1 MLENTNTS
9 HFGFYRTGLMAP
21 DHRRFVTVGRSV
33 ILADVL
39 EALRKNAGRTAKH
52 HSLFIGLRGMGKT
65 HLLSL
70 IEDAITHDAELAKHY
85 LVVRF
90 PEESLRTLSFA
101 DFLLCMVEILDHNCP
116 GEPEWKT
123 LHEKLRED
131 EDDIRIVDT
140 IVPAIRKANQLRQRT
155 LVIMVENMGE
165 IFTKQIKDK
174 RQIAAL
180 RKFLME
186 SKNGCLLIGTATQSF
201 AGLTSVD
208 EPFYDFFDVQH
219 LDHLSEDEATQLVR
233 RTLEWEKRDDL
244 LAQWEELHPR
254 ILALY
259 RMTGGSPRLT
269 VMLAE
274 LIAKDSV
281 IEVKEQFRILMDR
294 ITPFFQD
301 RLKAISGSQECAVLE
316 TMATMRD
323 QDKTPASIAKR
334 MRMKASQV
342 STLLGRLAD
351 QRLVRSSP
359 HPQDKRV
366 RRYTISEGLFDLWL
380 YMNVSR
386 GGRERQPFL
395 LDFFA
400 TFYPSYLTR
409 EKKRAELLEDAGIQ
423 EKRANALA
431 ALDTLS
437 EIGTPMERARSKM
450 VLATAYSRGGHESDA
465 ENVLREAAH
474 EPLDRVG
481 GWIARSATAEDYP
494 DYLTEIQDLITLW
507 EEHRTGNLEAFV
519 RKMREMGDGFTP
531 FAYSKAKIA
540 FLEAHLEEV
549 PPGED
554 RVRLRLKVA
563 SIQNALAH
571 WQEADTQ
578 RRLAVEEAETSAPS
592 LLSWAL
598 NDYAQLL
605 QDTNRLVEAEPLMRR
620 ALELDEKSF
629 GPDHPNVAIDLNNLA
644 QLLKATN
651 RLADAEPLMRRA
663 LELDEKSFGPDHPNV
678 AIRLNN
684 LALLLQAT
692 NRLAEA
698 EPLMRR
704 ALELDEKSF
713 GHDHPNV
720 ARDLNNLALLLQ
732 DTNRLAEA
740 EPIMRRALELHQ
752 KSFGPDHP
760 KVAIDLYNLAQL
772 LKDTNRLAEAE
783 PLMRRALELDEKSFG
798 TDHPDVA
805 IGLNN
810 LALLLKATDRLAEAE
825 PLMRRAVVIMRHF
838 QQATG
843 HPHPELAKFTTNYRL
858 LLEDMDQT
866 PEQIEKTLKSL
877 G

>member
-1 MLENTNTS
+1 M
-9 HFGFYRTGLMAP
+9 
-21 DHRRFVTVGRSV
+21 
-33 ILADVL
+33 
-39 EALRKNAGRTAKH
+39 
-52 HSLFIGLRGMGKT
+52 
-65 HLLSL
+65 
-70 IEDAITHDAELAKHY
+70 
-85 LVVRF
+85 
-90 PEESLRTLSFA
+90 SFA
-101 DFLLCMVEILDHNCP
+101 DFLLGLVEILATNCP
-116 GEPEWKT
+116 HEPEWQQLHT
-123 LHEKLRED
+123 LLREV
-131 EDDIRIVDT
+131 EDDVRIVDT
-140 IVPAIRKANQLRQRT
+140 LVPAIRQANQQRQRT

-165 IFTKQIKDK
+165 VFTKQIKDK
-174 RQIAAL
+174 REIAAL

-201 AGLTSVD
+201 SGLTSVD

-233 RTLEWEKRDDL
+233 RTLEWEKRADL

-342 STLLGRLAD
+342 STLLGRLTD
-351 QRLVRSSP
+351 QRLVRSSQ
-359 HPQDKRV
+359 HAQDKRV

-386 GGRERQPFL
+386 GARERQPFL

-400 TFYPSYLTR
+400 TFYPSYLSR
-409 EKKRAELLEDAGIQ
+409 EKKRVELLEDAGKQ

-437 EIGTPMERARSKM
+437 EIGTPFERARSKV
-450 VLATAYSRGGHESDA
+450 VLATAYSRGGHPTDA
-465 ENVLREAAH
+465 QSVLREASH

-481 GWIARSATAEDYP
+481 GWIVRSAIENDYP
-494 DYLTEIQDLITLW
+494 DYLTEIEDLITLW
-507 EEHRTGNLEAFV
+507 DEHRSGNLEAFV

-531 FAYSKAKIA
+531 FAYSKVKLA

-554 RVRLRLKVA
+554 RVRLRLKVGR
-563 SIQNALAH
+563 IHRELAH
-571 WQEADTQ
+571 WPESETQ
-578 RRLAVEEAETSAPS
+578 RRLAVEEAEAYAPA
-592 LLSWAL
+592 LLSWTL

-605 QDTNRLVEAEPLMRR
+605 QATNRLKEAESLMRRALDLDEKINGPDHPSVAIRLNNLALLLQDTSRLAEAESLMRRALVVDEKSLGPNHPNIARDLNNLAQLLHDMGVLEEAEPLMRR
-620 ALELDEKSF
+620 AIELTEKTF
-629 GPDHPNVAIDLNNLA
+629 GSSHHNVAIALNNLA
-644 QLLKATN
+644 QLLHDRGK
-651 RLADAEPLMRRA
+651 LQDAEPLMRRA
-663 LELDEKSFGPDHPNV
+663 LELDEKKFGADHPNVARDLNNLAQLLEVTNRHMEAEQLMLRTLEIDQRSFGPDHPIV
-678 AIRLNN
+678 ARDLNN
-684 LALLLQAT
+684 LALLMGST

-704 ALELDEKSF
+704 ANAIFRSF
-713 GHDHPNV
+713 
-720 ARDLNNLALLLQ
+720 
-732 DTNRLAEA
+732 
-740 EPIMRRALELHQ
+740 
-752 KSFGPDHP
+752 
-760 KVAIDLYNLAQL
+760 
-772 LKDTNRLAEAE
+772 
-783 PLMRRALELDEKSFG
+783 LME
-798 TDHPDVA
+798 
-805 IGLNN
+805 
-810 LALLLKATDRLAEAE
+810 
-825 PLMRRAVVIMRHF
+825 
-838 QQATG
+838 TG
-843 HPHPELAKFTTNYRL
+843 HPHPQFASFSESYRL
-858 LLEDMDQT
+858 LLEAVGKT
-866 PEQIEKTLKSL
+866 PQQIEQELAALS
-877 G
+877 

>member
-1 MLENTNTS
+1 MLENTSTS
-9 HFGFYRTGLMAP
+9 HFGFYRTGLMTP
-21 DHRRFVTVGRSV
+21 EHRRFVTVGRRHM
-33 ILADVL
+33 LEDVMDS
-39 EALRKNAGRTAKH
+39 LRKNAGRTAKH

-70 IEDAITHDAELAKHY
+70 IEDEIAHDAELAQHY
-85 LVVRF
+85 LVARF

-101 DFLLCMVEILDHNCP
+101 DFLLGLVEILATNCP
-116 GEPEWKT
+116 HEPEWQQLHT
-123 LHEKLRED
+123 LLREE
-131 EDDIRIVDT
+131 EDDAKIVDT
-140 IVPAIRKANQLRQRT
+140 LVSAIRQANQQRQRT
-155 LVIMVENMGE
+155 LVIMLENMGE
-165 IFTKQIKDK
+165 VFTKQIKDK
-174 RQIAAL
+174 REIAAL

-201 AGLTSVD
+201 SGLTSVD

-233 RTLEWEKRDDL
+233 RTLEWEKRADL
-244 LAQWEELHPR
+244 MAQWEELHPR

-269 VMLAE
+269 VMLAD

-351 QRLVRSSP
+351 QRLVRSSQ

-386 GGRERQPFL
+386 GARERQPFL

-400 TFYPSYLTR
+400 TFYPSYLAR
-409 EKKRAELLEDAGIQ
+409 EKKRAEMLEDAGKQ

-437 EIGTPMERARSKM
+437 EIGTPTERARSKM
-450 VLATAYSRGGHESDA
+450 VLATAYSRSGHESDA
-465 ENVLREAAH
+465 ENVLREAAG

-481 GWIARSATAEDYP
+481 GWIVRSATAEDYP

-507 EEHRTGNLEAFV
+507 DDHRSGNLEAFV

-531 FAYSKAKIA
+531 FAYSKAKLA
-540 FLEAHLEEV
+540 FLEAHLDEM
-549 PPGED
+549 PQGDD
-554 RVRLRLKVA
+554 RVRLRLKIGEIHQV
-563 SIQNALAH
+563 LAH
-571 WQEADTQ
+571 WPEAETQ
-578 RRLAVEEAETSAPS
+578 GRLAVAEAEADAPS

-605 QDTNRLVEAEPLMRR
+605 HVTNRLAAAELPMRR
-620 ALELDEKSF
+620 ALELDEKNF
-629 GPDHPNVAIDLNNLA
+629 GPDHPNVAVHLNNLALLLQDTNRLADAELLMRRALEFDEKNFGPDHPNVASRLSNLAQLLQSTNRMTDAEPLIRRALALDEKNFGPDHPNVAVRLNNLA

-651 RLADAEPLMRRA
+651 RLSEAEPLMRRA
-663 LELDEKSFGPDHPNV
+663 LALDEKRFGPDHPNV
-678 AIRLNN
+678 ARDLNN

-698 EPLMRR
+698 EPLIRR
-704 ALELDEKSF
+704 ALTLDEMSF

-720 ARDLNNLALLLQ
+720 AIRLNNVAMLLQ
-732 DTNRLAEA
+732 A
-740 EPIMRRALELHQ
+740 
-752 KSFGPDHP
+752 
-760 KVAIDLYNLAQL
+760 
-772 LKDTNRLAEAE
+772 TNRLAEAE
-783 PLMRRALELDEKSFG
+783 PLMRRTVLIL
-798 TDHPDVA
+798 
-805 IGLNN
+805 
-810 LALLLKATDRLAEAE
+810 RL
-825 PLMRRAVVIMRHF
+825 F
-838 QQATG
+838 KQATG
-843 HPHPELAKFTTNYRL
+843 QSHHELTKFTSNYLLLLAK
-858 LLEDMDQT
+858 MGKS
-866 PEQIEKTLKSL
+866 PEEIDLALDSL
-877 G
+877 R

>member
-1 MLENTNTS
+1 MRENTSTS
-9 HFGFYRTGLMAP
+9 HFGFYRTGLMTP
-21 DHRRFVTVGRSV
+21 EHRRFITVGRHEM
-33 ILADVL
+33 LDDVL
-39 EALRKNAGRTAKH
+39 ESLRKNAGRTAKH

-70 IEDAITHDAELAKHY
+70 IEDAIAQDDELAKHY

-101 DFLLCMVEILDHNCP
+101 DFLLGVVEILEHNR
-116 GEPEWKT
+116 PEEAEWRL
-123 LHEKLRED
+123 LHQKLREEESD
-131 EDDIRIVDT
+131 AQIVDT
-140 IVPAIRKANQLRQRT
+140 LVPAIRKANQQHKRT
-155 LVIMVENMGE
+155 LVIMLENMGE
-165 IFTKQIKDK
+165 IFTRQIRDK
-174 RQIAAL
+174 REIAAL

-201 AGLTSVD
+201 DGLTSVE

-219 LDHLSEDEATQLVR
+219 LEHLTEDAATQLVR
-233 RTLEWEKRDDL
+233 RTLEWEKREDL
-244 LAQWEELHPR
+244 IAQWEELHPR

-269 VMLAE
+269 VMLAD

-386 GGRERQPFL
+386 GARERQPFL
-395 LDFFA
+395 LDFFS
-400 TFYPSYLTR
+400 TFYPSYLAR
-409 EKKRAELLEDAGIQ
+409 EKKRAELLEDAGKQ

-437 EIGTPMERARSKM
+437 EIGTSMERARSKM
-450 VLATAYSRGGHESDA
+450 VLATAYSRGGRESDA
-465 ENVLREAAH
+465 KNVLREAAD
-474 EPLDRVG
+474 EPLDHVG
-481 GWIARSATAEDYP
+481 GWIVRSAAADDYP

-507 EEHRTGNLEAFV
+507 DEHRSGNLEAFV
-519 RKMREMGDGFTP
+519 RKMREMGNAFTP
-531 FAYSKAKIA
+531 FAYSKAKLA

-554 RVRLRLKVA
+554 RVRLRLK
-563 SIQNALAH
+563 IGRIHRDLAH
-571 WQEADTQ
+571 WSEAETQ
-578 RRLAVEEAETSAPS
+578 SRHAVEEAEAHAPT

-598 NDYAQLL
+598 NDYAVLL
-605 QDTNRLVEAEPLMRR
+605 QATNRMAEAEPLMRR
-620 ALELDEKSF
+620 ALAIDEKGFGPDHADVAILLNNLAQLLQATNRLAEAEPLMRRALAIDEKSFGSEHPHLARDLNNLALLLQDTNRLAEAEPLMRRALALDEKSF
-629 GPDHPNVAIDLNNLA
+629 GPDHPNVAIALNNLA
-644 QLLKATN
+644 LLLQNTK
-651 RLADAEPLMRRA
+651 RLAEAEPLIRRA
-663 LELDEKSFGPDHPNV
+663 LAIDKKSFGPDHPNV

-684 LALLLQAT
+684 LALLLQ
-692 NRLAEA
+692 
-698 EPLMRR
+698 
-704 ALELDEKSF
+704 
-713 GHDHPNV
+713 
-720 ARDLNNLALLLQ
+720 
-732 DTNRLAEA
+732 
-740 EPIMRRALELHQ
+740 
-752 KSFGPDHP
+752 
-760 KVAIDLYNLAQL
+760 
-772 LKDTNRLAEAE
+772 DTNRLAEAE
-783 PLMRRALELDEKSFG
+783 PLMRRA
-798 TDHPDVA
+798 
-805 IGLNN
+805 
-810 LALLLKATDRLAEAE
+810 
-825 PLMRRAVVIMRHF
+825 VVILRSF
-838 QQATG
+838 LKATG
-843 HPHPELAKFTTNYRL
+843 HPHPELAKFTNNYRL
-858 LLEDMDQT
+858 LLEAMGKT
-866 PEQIEKTLKSL
+866 PQQIEKEIEALS
-877 G
+877 